1 MRKVILVVFSPRLK
15 VWRAHEK
22 ACPRKI
28 STAEVHINSS
38 KYQTVCE
45 LLTPCR
51 FLHAFISKRKR
62 DRGLNTISAG
72 TELISWEG
80 AMPLG
85 KCNAGVV
92 LLIAWQSW
100 NNTNLPC
107 LLPVP
112 PCRAEPGCL
121 GVFLICRSWWRL
133 QRARLKAS
141 PEEPAEGGGGFGRT
155 KGPGNLASFLIYL
168 VPGLGKCLY
177 SRIIQVQW
185 LYFLLTVTALSCCV
199 YWLELFIIF

>member
-100 NNTNLPC
+100 NNTSLPC

-121 GVFLICRSWWRL
+121 GVFLARRSWWRL

-141 PEEPAEGGGGFGRT
+141 PKSQLRGEEALGGQR
-155 KGPGNLASFLIYL
+155 A
-168 VPGLGKCLY
+168 LGT
-177 SRIIQVQW
+177 W
-185 LYFLLTVTALSCCV
+185 HHF
-199 YWLELFIIF
+199 